1 MQYEVIKF
9 ENDNVE
15 LEVNVSPEE
24 ETVWLSLSEMC
35 LLFDRDKSVI
45 SRHIRNIFKEGEL
58 DKNRVIAKNATTASD
73 GKTYMVD
80 YYNLDVIISIGY
92 RVKSQRGVAFRKW
105 ANSVLKEYL
114 LKGYVI
120 NADRTLVTNEN
131 YLSLISDV
139 NSLNKRLT
147 KLEDNQKNLL
157 IEDLIIFN
165 NQMFEAL
172 VFLNQVVETAK
183 KSIVLIDPYV
193 DIRTLNGL
201 KKHNKYVELL
211 IITSPKIRLTTID
224 INAYTKE
231 YGELLLRVDDR
242 YHDRFLIIDD
252 NLFYNLGSSV
262 NYLGKRITE
271 ITLET
276 RDSRKEFLRK
286 MISQVE
292 LAWSYANK
300 ANHDEAGTHYFDDSH
315 ETAVEDIKNNLIQ
328 SAFSTFDVLLH
339 LIIIPQMILL
349 ICEKD
354 KMLSNNAL
362 LAFYQSKTYDLL
374 SKEDSKL
381 WHLSPLAIYTIWKEE
396 QETGELVLPEGQ

>member
-1 MQYEVIKF
+1 MEYELIKF
-9 ENDNVE
+9 KNDILE
-15 LEVNVSPEE
+15 LDINVSPKE
-24 ETVWLSLSEMC
+24 ETVWLNQAQMATLFETTQQNISNHIKNILIDKELS
-35 LLFDRDKSVI
+35 DSVHKKI
-45 SRHIRNIFKEGEL
+45 L
-58 DKNRVIAKNATTASD
+58 YTAQD
-73 GKTYMVD
+73 GKTYNTSF
-80 YYNLDVIISIGY
+80 YNLDMILAVGY
-92 RVKSQRGVAFRKW
+92 RVKSKRAIEFRIW
-105 ANSVLKEYL
+105 VTNVLKEYL

-157 IEDLIIFN
+157 IKDLIIFN

-172 VFLNQVVETAK
+172 VFLNQVMETAK
-183 KSIVLIDPYV
+183 QSIILIDPYV

-201 KKHNKYVELL
+201 KKHNKHVELL

-276 RDSRKEFLRK
+276 RNSRKEFLRK
-286 MISQVE
+286 MINQVE
-292 LAWSYANK
+292 LAWSYAKESNP
-300 ANHDEAGTHYFDDSH
+300 DVEGTHYFDDSY
-315 ETAVEDIKNNLIQ
+315 ETATEDIKNNLIQ

-339 LIIIPQMILL
+339 LIIIPQVILL
-349 ICEKD
+349 ICEKE
-354 KMLSNNAL
+354 KALHNNAL
-362 LAFYQSKTYDLL
+362 LAFYQSQTYDLL

-396 QETGELVLPEGQ
+396 QETGELVLPKGQ